1 MANPAFSLDGRVALI
16 TGSSRGIGYAAARAI
31 ALAGGRVMLMARKLE
46 GCAQAARMLRAE
58 GFDAAASAGHAAR
71 DEDIRRVVSETLDR
85 FGRLDLLVAN
95 AAINP
100 TFDPLADL
108 SDESLQRVMDTNV
121 AGPLRLAR
129 HGLPHL
135 PAGGAMVLVS
145 SVNAGV
151 GFRSGSAYG
160 MSKAALEAM
169 ARQLA
174 VEWAEKGIRVNAVRP
189 GATAT
194 DMVRKLMEREG
205 YMENVMATTPLRR
218 IAEPEDIGNVIAFL
232 LSDAARH
239 MTGQVLTI
247 DGGQSILRGPA

>member
-1 MANPAFSLDGRVALI
+1 MANPAFSMAGKVALI
-16 TGSSRGIGYAAARAI
+16 TGSTKGIGFAAARAI
-31 ALAGGRVMLMARKLE
+31 ALAGGRIMLMARKAE
-46 GCAQAARMLRAE
+46 GCAAAEQVLRSE
-58 GFDAAASAGHAAR
+58 GFDVAAIAGHAAR
-71 DEDIRRVVSETLDR
+71 DEDVRGAVEAALDR

-108 SDESLQRVMDTNV
+108 SDESFQRVMDTNV

-145 SVNAGV
+145 SVNAGS

-174 VEWAEKGIRVNAVRP
+174 VEWAERGIRVNAVRP

-194 DMVRKLMEREG
+194 DMVRKLMQQPG
-205 YMENVMATTPLRR
+205 YQANVMATTPLRR

>member
-1 MANPAFSLDGRVALI
+1 
-16 TGSSRGIGYAAARAI
+16 
-31 ALAGGRVMLMARKLE
+31 MLMSRKLE
-46 GCAQAARMLRAE
+46 GCVAAARMLRAE

-71 DEDIRRVVSETLDR
+71 DEDIRRVVNETIDR

-135 PAGGAMVLVS
+135 PTGGAMVLVS

-232 LSDAARH
+232 LSDAACH

>member
-1 MANPAFSLDGRVALI
+1 MDNQAFALTGRVALI
-16 TGSSRGIGYAAARAI
+16 TGGSRGIGFAAARAI
-31 ALAGGRVMLMARKLE
+31 ALAGGRVMLMARKPE
-46 GCAQAARMLRAE
+46 GCEAAVQALRSE
-58 GFDAAASAGHAAR
+58 GFDAVATAGHAAR
-71 DEDIRRVVSETLDR
+71 DEDLRGAVQRTLEH
-85 FGRLDLLVAN
+85 FGLLDLLVAN

-100 TFDPLADL
+100 TFDPLTELADD
-108 SDESLQRVMDTNV
+108 SFQRVMDTNV

-174 VEWAEKGIRVNAVRP
+174 VEWAEQGIRINAVRP

-194 DMVRKLMEREG
+194 DMVRKLMERDG
-205 YMENVMATTPLRR
+205 YRDNVMATTPLRR

>member
-1 MANPAFSLDGRVALI
+1 MDNPAFSLDGRVALI
-16 TGSSRGIGYAAARAI
+16 TGSSRGIGFAAARAI
-31 ALAGGRVMLMARKLE
+31 ALAGGRVMLMSRKLE
-46 GCAQAARMLRAE
+46 GCVAAARMLRAE

-71 DEDIRRVVSETLDR
+71 DEDIRRVVNETIDR

-135 PAGGAMVLVS
+135 PTGGAMVLVS

-232 LSDAARH
+232 LSDAACH